1 MYLLID
7 NKPYA
12 IRNNKVYKVKFG
24 DRGTIEI
31 GEEVEAQIEGKIYTY
46 DEIKRKFNLNAMLQA
61 KNEPTKE
68 LVDELNKQISALTKE
83 NNELK
88 KKLEGDKPKVEEIKK
103 EVVEEVKDDDKKKKN
118 K

>member
-12 IRNNKVYKVKFG
+12 IRNDKVYKVKFG
-24 DRGTIEI
+24 ENGAIEI
-31 GEEVEAQIEGKIYTY
+31 GEEVEAEVEGKTYTY
-46 DEIKRKFNLNAMLQA
+46 DEIKRKFNLNSMLQA

-68 LVDELNKQISALTKE
+68 LVDELNRQINALTKE
-83 NNELK
+83 NAELK
-88 KKLEGDKPKVEEIKK
+88 KKLEGDKPKVEEIKE